1 MPRPARRAALSLAFL
16 SAFSVASIASAQ
28 APSVTTLTPQAVLPG
43 QNIDVTLSGANLK
56 GATGLVTTFPSTS
69 VLSPD
74 VKDNG
79 TNPASVVFRVTT
91 PADAP
96 VGIHALRVAT
106 PGGVS
111 PLKFVIVDDLPSVA
125 QAANGTLATAQ
136 ALTLPIAVDG
146 SVASLGKQFF
156 KFTVAANQKVSFEV
170 VARRM
175 GSALDPFLR
184 ILNAQGR
191 EIANADDSL
200 GLTGD
205 CQLSYTFA
213 AAGEYFVE
221 VRDVQ
226 NRGGGNFNFRLRVGD
241 FPLLNVPYPMAVKR
255 GADATVNVAGP
266 DLDGVQPVVLK
277 APATPGAVATTAGV
291 KRAGGKS
298 SGFVS
303 LALVDGEEALEVE
316 PNNTADKA
324 TRVNLGAGLNGRLE
338 LPGDVDRFVFTAK
351 ANQKMTFKAITRQQG
366 SPVDLTLKVFK
377 PDGALLVEAE
387 DVGTEDALVNAV
399 FPADGDYQ
407 LQCSD
412 LLNRGGPQFAYR
424 VEVYPTPVAG
434 FSVAVNADSLNIPA
448 GGTVNVP
455 IVAARA
461 GYTGPIQIAAVD
473 LPPGVTSVPTVI
485 GMNLTTAMLTVKAN
499 PDAASGKP
507 FPIRVV
513 GTAKVGEATVEV
525 PGTVDAAIKTA
536 NAAMPFAP
544 AVVSRDMA
552 LAVAPA
558 IPIALRAEPAEI
570 ILGQSLAAS
579 VKVIATRQPMY
590 DEDITL
596 ALATFGTPP
605 QTGLPPGLTAAV
617 KPIAKGTNEVEIV
630 FTATAQAPL
639 SEYTAVLIGTLK
651 HGNETH
657 TVAVPGVMLKMQAP
671 MTIAAAAVEPK
682 VAKGGMLKVK
692 VTVQRNPAFKGPVTL
707 TFQNLPK
714 GVTAAA
720 AMLTP
725 EQKEVEVVLTAA
737 ADAAVGAAA
746 NVTVKA
752 DGQGVGNAALSVTSA
767 AVPFT
772 VE

>member
-1 MPRPARRAALSLAFL
+1 MTRPAPRAAFSFACLSGLLF
-16 SAFSVASIASAQ
+16 VATASGQVPAVTSI
-28 APSVTTLTPQAVLPG
+28 TPQAVLPG
-43 QNIDVTLSGANLK
+43 QNVDVTLSGGNLK
-56 GATGLVTTFPSTS
+56 GATALLTTFPSQA

-96 VGIHALRVAT
+96 VGIHALRVAA

-111 PLKFVIVDDLPSVA
+111 PLRFVIVDDIPSVV
-125 QAANGTLATAQ
+125 QAPNGTLATAQ
-136 ALTLPIAVDG
+136 SLALPAAVDG
-146 SVASLGKQFF
+146 SVASLAKHYF
-156 KFTVAANQKVSFEV
+156 KFTVAAGQKVSFEV

-175 GSALDPFLR
+175 GSALDPFIR

-191 EIANADDSL
+191 EIANADDTL

-205 CQLSYTFA
+205 CQLSYTFP
-213 AAGEYFVE
+213 AAGEYFLE

-255 GADATVNVAGP
+255 GTDATVNVAGP

-277 APATPGAVATTAGV
+277 APAAPGSVATTVGV
-291 KRAGGKS
+291 KRTGGKS

-303 LALVDGEEALEVE
+303 LALVDTEEALEVE
-316 PNNTADKA
+316 PNNTPDKA
-324 TRVNLGAGLNGRLE
+324 TRVNLGAGINGRFE

-351 ANQKMTFKAITRQQG
+351 ANQKTTFRAITRQQG
-366 SPVDLTLKVFK
+366 SPVDLTLKLFK
-377 PDGALLVEAE
+377 PDAALLVES
-387 DVGTEDALVNAV
+387 EDAGTDDALLNVT

-412 LLNRGGPQFAYR
+412 LFNRGGPQFAYR
-424 VEVYPTPVAG
+424 VEVSETPIAG
-434 FSVAVNADSLNIPA
+434 FSVAVNADALNIPA

-455 IVAARA
+455 IVATRA
-461 GYTGPIQIAAVD
+461 GYTGPIQLAAVD

-485 GMNLTTAMLTVKAN
+485 GANLTTAMLTVRSN
-499 PDAASGKP
+499 PDAAAGKT

-525 PGTVDAAIKTA
+525 QGTVDAAVKTA

-558 IPIALRAEPAEI
+558 IPIVLKAEPAEI
-570 ILGQSLAAS
+570 VLGQSLAAS
-579 VKVIATRQPMY
+579 VKILSVRQPMY
-590 DEDITL
+590 DEDVTL

-630 FTATAQAPL
+630 FTATAQAPV
-639 SEYTAVLIGTLK
+639 SDYTAVLIGTLK
-651 HGNETH
+651 HGAETH
-657 TVAVPGVMLKMQAP
+657 VVAVPGIMLKMQAP
-671 MTIAAAAVEPK
+671 MTIAAAALEPK

-725 EQKEVEVVLTAA
+725 EQNEVEVVLTAA

-752 DGQGVGNAALSVTSA
+752 DGMGVGAAVTVTSA

>member
-1 MPRPARRAALSLAFL
+1 LSLACL
-16 SAFSVASIASAQ
+16 SACLAVTSVGSAQ
-28 APSVTTLTPQAVLPG
+28 SPAISTLTPQAVLPG
-43 QNIDVTLSGANLK
+43 QNVDVTLSGANLK

-125 QAANGTLATAQ
+125 QAANSTIATAQ

-146 SVASLGKQFF
+146 SVGSLAKHYF
-156 KFTVAANQKVSFEV
+156 KITVAAGQKISFEV

-175 GSALDPFLR
+175 GSALDPFIR
-184 ILNAQGR
+184 ILNGQGR
-191 EIANADDSL
+191 EVANADDSL

-205 CQLSYTFA
+205 CQLAYTFP
-213 AAGEYFVE
+213 AAGDYLIE

-226 NRGGGNFNFRLRVGD
+226 NRGGGNFNFRLRAGD
-241 FPLLNVPYPMAVKR
+241 FPLLNVPYPMAMKR
-255 GADATVNVAGP
+255 GTDATVNVAGP
-266 DLDGVQPVVLK
+266 DLEGVQPVVLK

-303 LALVDGEEALEVE
+303 LMLVNGEEALEVE
-316 PNNTADKA
+316 PNNSADKA
-324 TRVNLGAGLNGRLE
+324 TRVNLGAGINGRFE

-351 ANQKMTFKAITRQQG
+351 ANQKMSFKAITRQQG
-366 SPVDLTLKVFK
+366 SPVDLVLRVFK
-377 PDGALLVEAE
+377 PDGAQLIESE
-387 DVGTEDALVNAV
+387 DTGTDDALLNAV

-407 LQCSD
+407 LQCED
-412 LLNRGGPQFAYR
+412 LFKRGGPQYAYR
-424 VEVYPTPVAG
+424 VEVFDTPVAG
-434 FSVAVNADSLNIPA
+434 YSVAVNADSLNIPA

-455 IVAARA
+455 VVVTRA
-461 GYTGPIQIAAVD
+461 GYTGPVQLAAVD
-473 LPPGVTSVPTVI
+473 LPPGVTTVPTVI
-485 GMNLTTAMLTVKAN
+485 GANLTTAMLTVKAN
-499 PDAASGKP
+499 PDAAAGKS

-525 PGTVDAAIKTA
+525 PGTVDAAVKTA

-552 LAVAPA
+552 LAVSPA
-558 IPIALRAEPAEI
+558 IPIVLKAEPAEI

-579 VKVIATRQPMY
+579 VKVIATRQAMY

-630 FTATAQAPL
+630 FTATAAAPV
-639 SEYTAVLIGTLK
+639 SDYTAVLIGTLK

-657 TVAVPGVMLKMQAP
+657 TVSVPGIMLKMQAP

-682 VAKGGMLKVK
+682 IVKGGMQKVK

-725 EQKEVEVVLTAA
+725 EQNEVEVVLTAA

-752 DGQGVGNAALSVTSA
+752 DGMGVGAAVTVTSA